1 MYGRNIMW
9 FTRAGWSDG
18 WHADRAAAIG
28 AGWRPTENYNDLFGI
43 GLGWAQPANSLL
55 RDRYTSE
62 VFYRFQITPN
72 LALTPDLQYI
82 VDPSFNPNQ
91 NSIWVVSLRTRI
103 TF

>member
-1 MYGRNIMW
+1 MW

-28 AGWRPTENYNDLFGI
+28 AGRRPTENYNDLFGI